1 MSCYT
6 IKYSDF
12 FLGLFSFKNA
22 RTIAPLYT
30 SGAVA
35 ITSDGMRLVT
45 CVEEDILLTNVE
57 NGLEICRFVGVR
69 WFLVILILGLIN
81 EYRILNLSTHYASH
95 LLPRTSW
102 CSHLLSHLEY
112 TSYRIQKNL

>member
-1 MSCYT
+1 MPCY
-6 IKYSDF
+6 IVKYSDF
-12 FLGLFSFKNA
+12 LFRFKNA

-69 WFLVILILGLIN
+69 
-81 EYRILNLSTHYASH
+81 
-95 LLPRTSW
+95 
-102 CSHLLSHLEY
+102 
-112 TSYRIQKNL
+112 

>member
-1 MSCYT
+1 MSCYI
-6 IKYSDF
+6 IKYADF
-12 FLGLFSFKNA
+12 LFRFKNA

-35 ITSDGMRLVT
+35 ITSDGTRLVT

-69 WFLVILILGLIN
+69 
-81 EYRILNLSTHYASH
+81 
-95 LLPRTSW
+95 
-102 CSHLLSHLEY
+102 
-112 TSYRIQKNL
+112 